1 MRRVLCVWLPN
12 WTIQRLQQSDLALR
26 NRPLVVLAEHGSRGL
41 RVTAR
46 SAEAARCGVQVGWPV
61 SEARAMLAPVKTVP
75 AHHRGR
81 TPVAVRS
88 VSRQTPA
95 WKRADPAADR
105 RALQDLAQV
114 CQRYTP
120 LVGLEDTDE
129 PEALLLDIAGC
140 AHLHGDERG
149 LLVALTR
156 ELTEAGYQIRTA
168 IADTIGAAWA
178 VAHAGA
184 NGEIL
189 PPGDP
194 TAALQALPVAALRL
208 EATVVATLT
217 KLDLRTIG
225 QLRALPKTSLPARF
239 GKDLVRRLDQAWG
252 RVHESFTPERWAEPI
267 TAAWSGEYPVQQQE
281 GIEFVFGQLL
291 RQLLA
296 DLAPRRA
303 GILELACEIVTE
315 QGQQALPLRLSRP
328 TTDEKHLRQLFQLR
342 CERQAWS
349 AGMLSMRLEVQRDGW
364 HDEQQTTLFGEASHA
379 GTRDLV
385 ELIDRLSSRLGEDA
399 VVRPVPQPESLPEWS
414 WREEPWLTTAAGKT
428 TTAPIVD
435 PLVCHARPWRLEP
448 TPIPLDVVACFPE
461 GPPQRIFLPTGTA
474 TVARW
479 WGSERIATG
488 WWRKIDLRR
497 DYYRVEIESG
507 AHYWVFRRQDTG
519 DWFLHGRFD

>member
-12 WTIQRLQQSDLALR
+12 WTIQRLQQSDPALQ

-41 RVTAR
+41 RVTAC
-46 SAEAARCGVQVGWPV
+46 SPEAAQCGVQVGWPV
-61 SEARAMLAPVKTVP
+61 SEARAMLAQVKK
-75 AHHRGR
+75 AISHQRGR
-81 TPVAVRS
+81 APVAVRS

-120 LVGLEDTDE
+120 LVGLEEVDA

-140 AHLHGDERG
+140 AHLHGNERG
-149 LLVALTR
+149 LLAALTR
-156 ELTEAGYQIRTA
+156 ELTEAGYEIRTA

-178 VAHAGA
+178 LTHAGT
-184 NGEIL
+184 NGTLL

-225 QLRALPKTSLPARF
+225 QLLTLPKSSLPARF

-252 RVHESFTPERWAEPI
+252 RVHESFSPERWAEPI
-267 TAAWSGEYPVQQQE
+267 TAAWSGESPVQQQE
-281 GIEFVFGQLL
+281 VIEFVFGQLL

-315 QGQQALPLRLSRP
+315 HGQQALPLRLSRP
-328 TTDEKHLRQLFQLR
+328 ATDEKHLRQLFQLA

-349 AGMLSMRLEVQRDGW
+349 AGMLSMRLQVQRAGW
-364 HDEQQTTLFGEASHA
+364 HDEHQTTLFEDDTAEGARE
-379 GTRDLV
+379 LL
-385 ELIDRLSSRLGEDA
+385 ELIERLSSRLGEEA
-399 VVRPVPQPESLPEWS
+399 VLRPVPQAESLPEWS
-414 WREEPWLTTAAGKT
+414 WREEPWLTTSAAI
-428 TTAPIVD
+428 TAAHPID
-435 PLVCHARPWRLEP
+435 PLVWGSRPWRMEP
-448 TPIPLDVVACFPE
+448 TPIPMQAVARFPE
-461 GPPQRIFLPTGTA
+461 GPPQRILLPTGSEN
-474 TVARW
+474 VARW
-479 WGSERIATG
+479 WGPERIETG
-488 WWRKIDLRR
+488 WWRKTDLRR
-497 DYYRVEIESG
+497 DYYRVETEHG
-507 AHYWVFRRQDTG
+507 AHYWVFRHRETG
-519 DWFLHGRFD
+519 QWFLHGRFD